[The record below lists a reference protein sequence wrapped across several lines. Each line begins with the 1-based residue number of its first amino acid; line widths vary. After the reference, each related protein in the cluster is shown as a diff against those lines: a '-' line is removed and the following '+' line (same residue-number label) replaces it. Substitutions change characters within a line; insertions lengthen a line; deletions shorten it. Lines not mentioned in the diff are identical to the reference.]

1 MKLIADRGF
10 AEIFPE
16 NTQTAF
22 QNAPE
27 HADMIEF
34 DLRRCRSGE
43 IVVIHDGILDAV
55 TDASGRVDSFSATEL
70 ANLNALK
77 SGQGPPTLDSVLDTI
92 PSSVGLNLELKEY
105 GLAEDVVKAIRDRE
119 AHIVISSANKE
130 ILREVR
136 VVDPDIPTALIFA
149 INPEK
154 NLKTAEELGCTHI
167 QPHWVICLSTGLIE
181 RAHKKKM
188 KTFVWTIN
196 TDVGAQILRKSG
208 ADGVIAD
215 RPVSVGQL
223 SSYSSQEGTKF
234 DHYSVQKIGISLLPI
249 ALSSITYPFVLV
261 SSCLSLI
268 TQNFGT
274 IPLNATDSGRA
285 GRLIT
290 QSSSTVKRK
299 LSVLLWKG
307 KAVAIRSD
315 GQWRGVLYLTSV
327 RRFYSSIFSRGTVPI
342 QFTGSEPA
350 TKVNKLWNKAQN
362 GVLSVYAAVTDKLHN
377 VSLSRSTVIGWWRQ

>member
-1 MKLIADRGF
+1 
-10 AEIFPE
+10 
-16 NTQTAF
+16 
-22 QNAPE
+22 
-27 HADMIEF
+27 MIEL

-70 ANLNALK
+70 ANLNVHK
-77 SGQGPPTLDSVLDTI
+77 SGQGVPTLNSVLDTV

-119 AHIVISSANKE
+119 ADIVVSSANTE
-130 ILREVR
+130 VLRKVR
-136 VVDPDIPTALIFA
+136 MVDPNIPTSLIFA

-167 QPHWVICLSTGLIE
+167 QPHWGICLSTNLIE
-181 RAHKKKM
+181 RAHEKELE
-188 KTFVWTIN
+188 TFVWTIN

-215 RPVSVGQL
+215 RPVSVGPL
-223 SSYSSQEGTKF
+223 SSRSSQEGTNF
-234 DHYSVQKIGISLLPI
+234 DHYPVQELAISLLPI

-261 SSCLSLI
+261 SSCLTLI
-268 TQNFGT
+268 TQNVGT
-274 IPLNATDSGRA
+274 IHLSTTDSGRT

-290 QSSSTVKRK
+290 QSSSTMKRK

-307 KAVAIRSD
+307 KAVAKRRN
-315 GQWRGVLYLTSV
+315 GEWRGELYLTSV
-327 RRFYSSIFSRGTVPI
+327 RRFYSWLCSRGTVPI
-342 QFTGSEPA
+342 QSTGSAPA

-362 GVLSVYAAVTDKLHN
+362 DVLSVYEAVTERLHN
-377 VSLSRSTVIGWWRQ
+377 VPLGGSTVTGRWRQ